1 MLYLAGPRSGRAGRY
16 TLGMEPTRL
25 GPYTIRSRLG
35 RGGMGTVFEAVDA
48 DGQAVAVKTLTTHL
62 SDDEGMRRRFEA
74 EIEALKGLRHPG
86 IVRLLAFGE
95 DEGRPFFAME
105 LVRGRSLEEM
115 LKAGRRFSW
124 QKTVAIAGEITRALK
139 VAHDQGIVHR
149 DLKPANLLF
158 PEEAETE
165 GRVRLADFGIAR
177 LFGEAGHT
185 LAGTVVGTAEYM
197 APEQAAGTVA
207 DHRADLYSLGLVMF
221 AMLTGSPPFRGGKV
235 SEVLQRQ
242 RRETPPRVSVI
253 RPEIPAALD
262 TLIERL
268 LAKNAADRP
277 ASALAVG
284 RALDAIGADDEGTP
298 HAGPSGP
305 TMAIRSS
312 DDTQAGPA
320 RSGGA
325 DPRPEAVD
333 LLAATRVTSAGDPQ
347 GGTIPG
353 GRPRVDG
360 NAATQAFMPGTVA
373 GTDASSESGSLAHRV
388 TEPDSLGPGEVPA
401 GGSRFTTVESLERTL
416 REQARRAARRDG
428 IIRLIVATGL
438 LALVAAGGYLA
449 LQPVTA
455 DQLHARIMATAEN
468 PAADLRDARQAI
480 ETFLSRF
487 PDDERVAEIR
497 RLDRRLEVDAL
508 ERRTRRRSR
517 DDAALS
523 PLERDYRAAMAREEE
538 SPLACLAALEAI
550 LALHADAV
558 DEPAANDGDDDPALW
573 LALVQRQIERIEP
586 AARRERDED
595 VARAEATLAEAKSLA
610 EQAVDADPAEQ
621 EALLGRRRT
630 LLEGL
635 IEIYRDR
642 PHVAGAVT
650 EARRLLTAGP

>member
-1 MLYLAGPRSGRAGRY
+1 
-16 TLGMEPTRL
+16 
-25 GPYTIRSRLG
+25 
-35 RGGMGTVFEAVDA
+35 MGTVFEAVDA

-86 IVRLLAFGE
+86 IVRLLAFGQ

-105 LVRGRSLEEM
+105 LVRGHSLEEM

-124 QKTVAIAGEITRALK
+124 QETVAIAGEITRALK

-158 PEEAETE
+158 PEQTGVE
-165 GRVRLADFGIAR
+165 GSVRLADFGIAR
-177 LFGEAGHT
+177 LFGDAGHT

-197 APEQAAGTVA
+197 APEQAAGSVA

-253 RPEIPAALD
+253 RPEIPASLD
-262 TLIERL
+262 ALIERL
-268 LAKNAADRP
+268 LAKNASDRP

-284 RALDAIGADDEGTP
+284 RALDAIGADEKGTP
-298 HAGPSGP
+298 PASPSGP
-305 TMAIRSS
+305 TVAIRSS
-312 DDTQAGPA
+312 DATQAGPV
-320 RSGGA
+320 RSDGT
-325 DPRPEAVD
+325 DPQLKSID
-333 LLAATRVTSAGDPQ
+333 LLAATRVTSTGDPA
-347 GGTIPG
+347 GKTTPG
-353 GRPRVDG
+353 SSPRVDG
-360 NAATQAFMPGTVA
+360 NAATQAFKPGTVA
-373 GTDASSESGSLAHRV
+373 GTGESSPSRSLAHRV
-388 TEPDSLGPGEVPA
+388 TEPDSVGPGGVPT

-428 IIRLIVATGL
+428 IIRLIVALGL
-438 LALVAAGGYLA
+438 LAMVAAGGYLA

-455 DQLHARIMATAEN
+455 DQLHARIMATARN
-468 PAADLRDARQAI
+468 PAADLRDAHQAI
-480 ETFLSRF
+480 EMFLRRF
-487 PDDERVAEIR
+487 PEDERAAAIR
-497 RLDRRLEVDAL
+497 RLDHQLDVDAL
-508 ERRTRRRSR
+508 ERRTRRRTR
-517 DDAALS
+517 DDTALS

-558 DEPAANDGDDDPALW
+558 DAPAANDGDDDPALW

-586 AARRERDED
+586 AARREQDED
-595 VARAEATLAEAKSLA
+595 VDRAEATLAEAKSLA
-610 EQAVDADPAEQ
+610 EQAADADPAEQ
-621 EALLGRRRT
+621 EALLGRRRE

-642 PHVAGAVT
+642 PHVAAAVT
-650 EARRLLTAGP
+650 EARRLLAAGL

>member
-1 MLYLAGPRSGRAGRY
+1 
-16 TLGMEPTRL
+16 
-25 GPYTIRSRLG
+25 
-35 RGGMGTVFEAVDA
+35 MGTVFEAVDA

-86 IVRLLAFGE
+86 IVRLLAFGQ

-105 LVRGRSLEEM
+105 LVRGHSLEEM

-124 QKTVAIAGEITRALK
+124 QETVAIAGEITRALK

-158 PEEAETE
+158 PEQTGIE
-165 GRVRLADFGIAR
+165 GSVRLADFGIAR
-177 LFGEAGHT
+177 LFGDAGHT

-197 APEQAAGTVA
+197 APEQAAGSVA

-253 RPEIPAALD
+253 RPEIPASLD
-262 TLIERL
+262 ALIERL
-268 LAKNAADRP
+268 LAKNASDRP
-277 ASALAVG
+277 ARALAVG
-284 RALDAIGADDEGTP
+284 RALDAIGADEKGTP
-298 HAGPSGP
+298 PASPSGP
-305 TMAIRSS
+305 TVAIRSS
-312 DDTQAGPA
+312 DATQAGPV

-325 DPRPEAVD
+325 DPQPEAID
-333 LLAATRVTSAGDPQ
+333 LLAATRVTSTGDPA
-347 GGTIPG
+347 GKTTPG
-353 GRPRVDG
+353 SSPRVDG
-360 NAATQAFMPGTVA
+360 NAATQAFKPGTVA
-373 GTDASSESGSLAHRV
+373 GTGESSPSRSLAHRV
-388 TEPDSLGPGEVPA
+388 TEPDSVGPGGVPT

-428 IIRLIVATGL
+428 IIRLIVALGL
-438 LALVAAGGYLA
+438 LAMVAAGGYLA

-455 DQLHARIMATAEN
+455 DQLHARIMATARN
-468 PAADLRDARQAI
+468 PAADLRDAHQAI
-480 ETFLSRF
+480 EMFLRRF
-487 PDDERVAEIR
+487 PEDERAAAIR
-497 RLDRRLEVDAL
+497 RLDHQLDVDAL
-508 ERRTRRRSR
+508 ERRTRRRTR
-517 DDAALS
+517 DDTALS

-558 DEPAANDGDDDPALW
+558 DAPAANDGDDDPALW

-586 AARRERDED
+586 AARREQDED
-595 VARAEATLAEAKSLA
+595 VDRAEATLAEAKSLA
-610 EQAVDADPAEQ
+610 EQAADADPAEQ
-621 EALLGRRRT
+621 EALLGRRRE

-642 PHVAGAVT
+642 PHVAAAVT
-650 EARRLLTAGP
+650 EARRLLAAGL

>member
-1 MLYLAGPRSGRAGRY
+1 
-16 TLGMEPTRL
+16 
-25 GPYTIRSRLG
+25 
-35 RGGMGTVFEAVDA
+35 MGTVFEAVDA

-86 IVRLLAFGE
+86 IVRLLAFGQ

-105 LVRGRSLEEM
+105 LVRGHSLEEM

-124 QKTVAIAGEITRALK
+124 QETVAIAGEITRALK

-158 PEEAETE
+158 PEQTGIE
-165 GRVRLADFGIAR
+165 GSVRLADFGIAR
-177 LFGEAGHT
+177 LFGDAGHT

-197 APEQAAGTVA
+197 APEQAAGSVA

-253 RPEIPAALD
+253 RPEIPASLD
-262 TLIERL
+262 ALIERL
-268 LAKNAADRP
+268 LAKNASDRP
-277 ASALAVG
+277 ARALAVG
-284 RALDAIGADDEGTP
+284 RALDAIGADEKGTP
-298 HAGPSGP
+298 PASPSGP
-305 TMAIRSS
+305 TVAIRSS
-312 DDTQAGPA
+312 DATQAGPV
-320 RSGGA
+320 RSDGT
-325 DPRPEAVD
+325 DPQLKSID
-333 LLAATRVTSAGDPQ
+333 LLAATRVTSTGDPA
-347 GGTIPG
+347 GKTTPG
-353 GRPRVDG
+353 SSPRVDG
-360 NAATQAFMPGTVA
+360 NAATQAFKPGTVA
-373 GTDASSESGSLAHRV
+373 GTGESSPSRSLAHRV
-388 TEPDSLGPGEVPA
+388 TEPDSVGPGGVPT

-428 IIRLIVATGL
+428 IIRLIVALGL
-438 LALVAAGGYLA
+438 LAMVAAGGYLA

-455 DQLHARIMATAEN
+455 DQLHARIMATARN
-468 PAADLRDARQAI
+468 PAADLRDAHQAI
-480 ETFLSRF
+480 EMFLRRF
-487 PDDERVAEIR
+487 PEDERAAAIR
-497 RLDRRLEVDAL
+497 RLDHQLDVDAL
-508 ERRTRRRSR
+508 ERRTRRRTR
-517 DDAALS
+517 DDTALS

-558 DEPAANDGDDDPALW
+558 DAPAANDGDDDPALW

-586 AARRERDED
+586 AARREQDED
-595 VARAEATLAEAKSLA
+595 VDRAEATLAEAKSLA
-610 EQAVDADPAEQ
+610 EQAADADPAEQ
-621 EALLGRRRT
+621 EALLGRRRE

-642 PHVAGAVT
+642 PHVAAAVT
-650 EARRLLTAGP
+650 EARRLLAAGL

>member
-1 MLYLAGPRSGRAGRY
+1 
-16 TLGMEPTRL
+16 
-25 GPYTIRSRLG
+25 
-35 RGGMGTVFEAVDA
+35 MGTVFEAVDA

-86 IVRLLAFGE
+86 IVRLLAFGQ

-105 LVRGRSLEEM
+105 LVRGHSLEEM

-124 QKTVAIAGEITRALK
+124 QETVAIAGEITRALK

-158 PEEAETE
+158 PEQTGIE
-165 GRVRLADFGIAR
+165 GSVRLADFGIAR
-177 LFGEAGHT
+177 LFGDAGHT

-197 APEQAAGTVA
+197 APEQAAGSVA

-253 RPEIPAALD
+253 RPEIPASLD
-262 TLIERL
+262 ALIERL
-268 LAKNAADRP
+268 LAKNASDRP
-277 ASALAVG
+277 ARALAVG
-284 RALDAIGADDEGTP
+284 RALDAIGADEKGTP
-298 HAGPSGP
+298 PASPSGP
-305 TMAIRSS
+305 TVAIRSS
-312 DDTQAGPA
+312 DATQAWPV
-320 RSGGA
+320 RSDGT
-325 DPRPEAVD
+325 DPQLKSID
-333 LLAATRVTSAGDPQ
+333 LLAATRVTSTGDPA
-347 GGTIPG
+347 GKTTPG
-353 GRPRVDG
+353 SSPRVDG
-360 NAATQAFMPGTVA
+360 NAATQAFKPGTVA
-373 GTDASSESGSLAHRV
+373 GTGESSPSRSLAHRV
-388 TEPDSLGPGEVPA
+388 TEPDSVGPGGVPT

-428 IIRLIVATGL
+428 IIRLIVALGL
-438 LALVAAGGYLA
+438 LAMVAAGGYLA

-455 DQLHARIMATAEN
+455 DQLHARIMATARN
-468 PAADLRDARQAI
+468 PAADLRDAHQAI
-480 ETFLSRF
+480 EMFLRRF
-487 PDDERVAEIR
+487 PEDERAAAIR
-497 RLDRRLEVDAL
+497 RLDHQLDVDAL
-508 ERRTRRRSR
+508 ERRTRRRTR
-517 DDAALS
+517 DDTALS

-558 DEPAANDGDDDPALW
+558 DAPAANDGDDDPALW

-586 AARRERDED
+586 AARREQDED
-595 VARAEATLAEAKSLA
+595 VDRAEATLAEAKSLA
-610 EQAVDADPAEQ
+610 EQAADADPAEQ
-621 EALLGRRRT
+621 EALLGRRRE

-642 PHVAGAVT
+642 PHVAAAVT
-650 EARRLLTAGP
+650 EARRLLAAGL

>member
-1 MLYLAGPRSGRAGRY
+1 
-16 TLGMEPTRL
+16 
-25 GPYTIRSRLG
+25 
-35 RGGMGTVFEAVDA
+35 MGTVFEAVDA

-86 IVRLLAFGE
+86 IVRLLAFGQ

-105 LVRGRSLEEM
+105 LVRGHSLEEM

-124 QKTVAIAGEITRALK
+124 QETVAIAGEITRALK

-158 PEEAETE
+158 PEQTGIE
-165 GRVRLADFGIAR
+165 GSVRLADFGIAR
-177 LFGEAGHT
+177 LFGDAGHT

-197 APEQAAGTVA
+197 APEQAAGSVA

-253 RPEIPAALD
+253 RPEIPASLD
-262 TLIERL
+262 ALIERL
-268 LAKNAADRP
+268 LAKNASDRP

-284 RALDAIGADDEGTP
+284 RALDAIGADEKGTP
-298 HAGPSGP
+298 PASPSGP
-305 TMAIRSS
+305 TVAIRSS
-312 DDTQAGPA
+312 DATQAGPV

-325 DPRPEAVD
+325 DPQPEAID
-333 LLAATRVTSAGDPQ
+333 LLAATRVTSTGDPA
-347 GGTIPG
+347 GKTTPG
-353 GRPRVDG
+353 SSPRVDG
-360 NAATQAFMPGTVA
+360 NAATQAFKPGTVA
-373 GTDASSESGSLAHRV
+373 GTGESSPSRSLAHRV
-388 TEPDSLGPGEVPA
+388 TEPDSVGPGGVPT

-428 IIRLIVATGL
+428 IIRLIVALGL
-438 LALVAAGGYLA
+438 LAMVAAGGYLA

-455 DQLHARIMATAEN
+455 DQLHARIMATARN
-468 PAADLRDARQAI
+468 PAADLRDAHQAI
-480 ETFLSRF
+480 EMFLRRF
-487 PDDERVAEIR
+487 PEDERAAAIR
-497 RLDRRLEVDAL
+497 RLDHQLDVDAL
-508 ERRTRRRSR
+508 ERRTRRRTR
-517 DDAALS
+517 DDTALS

-558 DEPAANDGDDDPALW
+558 DAPAANDGDDDPALW

-586 AARRERDED
+586 AARREQDED
-595 VARAEATLAEAKSLA
+595 VDRAEATLAEAKSLA
-610 EQAVDADPAEQ
+610 EQAADADPAEQ
-621 EALLGRRRT
+621 EALLGRRRE

-642 PHVAGAVT
+642 PHVAAAVT
-650 EARRLLTAGP
+650 EARRLLAAGL

>member
-1 MLYLAGPRSGRAGRY
+1 
-16 TLGMEPTRL
+16 
-25 GPYTIRSRLG
+25 
-35 RGGMGTVFEAVDA
+35 MGTVFEAVDA

-86 IVRLLAFGE
+86 IVRLLAFGQ

-105 LVRGRSLEEM
+105 LVRGHSLEEM

-124 QKTVAIAGEITRALK
+124 QETVAIAGEITRALK

-158 PEEAETE
+158 PEQTGVE
-165 GRVRLADFGIAR
+165 GSVRLADFGIAR
-177 LFGEAGHT
+177 LFGDAGHT

-197 APEQAAGTVA
+197 APEQAAGSVA

-253 RPEIPAALD
+253 RPEIPASLD
-262 TLIERL
+262 ALIERL
-268 LAKNAADRP
+268 LAKNASDRP
-277 ASALAVG
+277 ARALAVG
-284 RALDAIGADDEGTP
+284 RALDAIGADEKGTP
-298 HAGPSGP
+298 PASPSGP
-305 TMAIRSS
+305 TVAIRSS
-312 DDTQAGPA
+312 DATQAGPV
-320 RSGGA
+320 RSDGT
-325 DPRPEAVD
+325 DPQLKSID
-333 LLAATRVTSAGDPQ
+333 LLAATRVTSTGDPA
-347 GGTIPG
+347 GKTTPG
-353 GRPRVDG
+353 SSPRVDG
-360 NAATQAFMPGTVA
+360 NAATQAFKPGTVA
-373 GTDASSESGSLAHRV
+373 GTGESSPSRSLAHRV
-388 TEPDSLGPGEVPA
+388 TEPDSVGPGGVPT

-428 IIRLIVATGL
+428 IIRLIVALGL
-438 LALVAAGGYLA
+438 LAMVAAGGYLA

-455 DQLHARIMATAEN
+455 DQLHARIMATARN
-468 PAADLRDARQAI
+468 PAADLRDAHQAI
-480 ETFLSRF
+480 EMFLRRF
-487 PDDERVAEIR
+487 PEDERAAAIR
-497 RLDRRLEVDAL
+497 RLDHQLDVDAL
-508 ERRTRRRSR
+508 ERRTRRRTR
-517 DDAALS
+517 DDTALS

-558 DEPAANDGDDDPALW
+558 DAPAANDGNDDPALW

-586 AARRERDED
+586 AARREQDED
-595 VARAEATLAEAKSLA
+595 VDRAEATLAEAKSLA
-610 EQAVDADPAEQ
+610 EQAADADPAEQ
-621 EALLGRRRT
+621 EALLGRRRE

-642 PHVAGAVT
+642 PHVAAAVT
-650 EARRLLTAGP
+650 EARRLLAAGL

>member
-1 MLYLAGPRSGRAGRY
+1 
-16 TLGMEPTRL
+16 
-25 GPYTIRSRLG
+25 
-35 RGGMGTVFEAVDA
+35 MGTVFEAVDA

-124 QKTVAIAGEITRALK
+124 QETVAIAGEVTRALK

-158 PEEAETE
+158 PEEAGIE
-165 GRVRLADFGIAR
+165 GSVRLADFGIAR
-177 LFGEAGHT
+177 LFGDAGHT

-197 APEQAAGTVA
+197 APEQAAGTMA

-221 AMLTGSPPFRGGKV
+221 AMLTGNPPFRGGKV

-253 RPEIPAALD
+253 RPEIPATLD

-268 LAKNAADRP
+268 LAKTASDRP

-284 RALDAIGADDEGTP
+284 RALDAIGAADDATP
-298 HAGPSGP
+298 RAGPSGP
-305 TMAIRSS
+305 TVAIRSS
-312 DDTQAGPA
+312 DATQAGPVQ
-320 RSGGA
+320 SGGA
-325 DPRPEAVD
+325 GPQPEAID
-333 LLAATRVTSAGDPQ
+333 LLAATRLTSVGDTESGTAQ
-347 GGTIPG
+347 GS
-353 GRPRVDG
+353 RRRADG
-360 NAATQAFMPGTVA
+360 IAATEAFTPATVA
-373 GTDASSESGSLAHRV
+373 GTGESPPSGSLAHRV
-388 TEPDSLGPGEVPA
+388 TEPDSLGQGEVTG

-416 REQARRAARRDG
+416 REEARRAARRDG
-428 IIRLIVATGL
+428 IIRLTVALGL
-438 LALVAAGGYLA
+438 LAMVAAGGYLA
-449 LQPVTA
+449 LRPVTA
-455 DQLHARIMATAEN
+455 DQLHARIIATAEN
-468 PAADLRDARQAI
+468 PAADLRDAHRAI
-480 ETFLSRF
+480 EMFLSRF
-487 PDDERVAEIR
+487 PDDERAAEIR
-497 RLDRRLEVDAL
+497 RLDHQLDVDAL
-508 ERRTRRRSR
+508 ERRTRRRTR
-517 DDAALS
+517 DDTARS

-573 LALVQRQIERIEP
+573 LALVQRQIERIKP
-586 AARRERDED
+586 AARREQDED

-610 EQAVDADPAEQ
+610 EQAADADPAEQ
-621 EALLGRRRT
+621 EALLGRRRA

-642 PHVAGAVT
+642 PHVAAAVT
-650 EARRLLTAGP
+650 EARRLLASGP

>member
-1 MLYLAGPRSGRAGRY
+1 
-16 TLGMEPTRL
+16 
-25 GPYTIRSRLG
+25 
-35 RGGMGTVFEAVDA
+35 MGTVFEAVDA

-86 IVRLLAFGE
+86 IVRLLAFGQ

-105 LVRGRSLEEM
+105 LVRGHSLEEM

-124 QKTVAIAGEITRALK
+124 QETVAIAGEITRALK

-158 PEEAETE
+158 PEQTGVE
-165 GRVRLADFGIAR
+165 GSVRLADFGIAR
-177 LFGEAGHT
+177 LFGDAGHT

-197 APEQAAGTVA
+197 APEQAAGSVA

-253 RPEIPAALD
+253 RPEIPASLD
-262 TLIERL
+262 ALIERL
-268 LAKNAADRP
+268 LAKNASDRP
-277 ASALAVG
+277 ARALAVG
-284 RALDAIGADDEGTP
+284 RALDAIGADEKGTP
-298 HAGPSGP
+298 PASPSGP
-305 TMAIRSS
+305 TVAIRSS
-312 DDTQAGPA
+312 DATQAGPV

-325 DPRPEAVD
+325 DPQPEAID
-333 LLAATRVTSAGDPQ
+333 LLAATRVTSTGDPA
-347 GGTIPG
+347 GKTTPG
-353 GRPRVDG
+353 SSPRVDG
-360 NAATQAFMPGTVA
+360 NAATQAFKPGTVA
-373 GTDASSESGSLAHRV
+373 GTGESSPSRSLAHRV
-388 TEPDSLGPGEVPA
+388 TEPDSVGPGGVPT

-428 IIRLIVATGL
+428 IIRLIVALGL
-438 LALVAAGGYLA
+438 LAMVAAGGYLA

-455 DQLHARIMATAEN
+455 DQLHARIMATARN
-468 PAADLRDARQAI
+468 PAADLRDAHQAI
-480 ETFLSRF
+480 EMFLRRF
-487 PDDERVAEIR
+487 PEDERAAAIR
-497 RLDRRLEVDAL
+497 RLDHQLDVDAL
-508 ERRTRRRSR
+508 ERRTRRRTR
-517 DDAALS
+517 DDTALS

-558 DEPAANDGDDDPALW
+558 DAPAANDGDDDPALW

-586 AARRERDED
+586 AARREQDED
-595 VARAEATLAEAKSLA
+595 VDRAEATLAEAKSLA
-610 EQAVDADPAEQ
+610 EQAADADPAEQ
-621 EALLGRRRT
+621 EALLGRRRE

-642 PHVAGAVT
+642 PHVAAAVT
-650 EARRLLTAGP
+650 EARRLLAAGL

>member
-1 MLYLAGPRSGRAGRY
+1 
-16 TLGMEPTRL
+16 
-25 GPYTIRSRLG
+25 
-35 RGGMGTVFEAVDA
+35 MGTVFEAVDA

-86 IVRLLAFGE
+86 IVRLLAFGQ

-105 LVRGRSLEEM
+105 LVRGHSLEEM

-124 QKTVAIAGEITRALK
+124 QETVAIAGEITRALK

-158 PEEAETE
+158 PEQTGIE
-165 GRVRLADFGIAR
+165 GSVRLADFGIAR
-177 LFGEAGHT
+177 LFGDAGHT

-197 APEQAAGTVA
+197 APEQAAGSVA

-253 RPEIPAALD
+253 RPEIPASLD
-262 TLIERL
+262 ALIERL
-268 LAKNAADRP
+268 LAKNASDRP

-284 RALDAIGADDEGTP
+284 RALDAIGADEKGTP
-298 HAGPSGP
+298 PASPSGP
-305 TMAIRSS
+305 TVAIRSS
-312 DDTQAGPA
+312 DATQAGPV
-320 RSGGA
+320 RSDGT
-325 DPRPEAVD
+325 DPQLKSID
-333 LLAATRVTSAGDPQ
+333 LLAATRVTSTGDPA
-347 GGTIPG
+347 GKTTPG
-353 GRPRVDG
+353 SSPRVDG
-360 NAATQAFMPGTVA
+360 NAATQAFKPGTVA
-373 GTDASSESGSLAHRV
+373 GTGESSPSRSLAHRV
-388 TEPDSLGPGEVPA
+388 TEPDSVGPGGVPT

-428 IIRLIVATGL
+428 IIRLIVALGL
-438 LALVAAGGYLA
+438 LAMVAAGGYLA

-455 DQLHARIMATAEN
+455 DQLHARIMATARN
-468 PAADLRDARQAI
+468 PAADLRDAHQAI
-480 ETFLSRF
+480 EMFLRRF
-487 PDDERVAEIR
+487 PEDERAAAIR
-497 RLDRRLEVDAL
+497 RLDHQLDVDAL
-508 ERRTRRRSR
+508 ERRTRRRTR
-517 DDAALS
+517 DDTALS

-558 DEPAANDGDDDPALW
+558 DAPAANDGNDDPALW

-586 AARRERDED
+586 AARREQDED
-595 VARAEATLAEAKSLA
+595 VDRAEATLAEAKSLA
-610 EQAVDADPAEQ
+610 EQAADADPAEQ
-621 EALLGRRRT
+621 EALLGRRRE

-642 PHVAGAVT
+642 PHVAAAVT
-650 EARRLLTAGP
+650 EARRLLAAGL

>member
-1 MLYLAGPRSGRAGRY
+1 
-16 TLGMEPTRL
+16 
-25 GPYTIRSRLG
+25 
-35 RGGMGTVFEAVDA
+35 MGTVFEAVDA

-86 IVRLLAFGE
+86 IVRLLAFGQ

-105 LVRGRSLEEM
+105 LVRGHSLEEM

-124 QKTVAIAGEITRALK
+124 QETVAIAGEITRALK

-158 PEEAETE
+158 PEQTGVE
-165 GRVRLADFGIAR
+165 GSVRLADFGIAR
-177 LFGEAGHT
+177 LFGDAGHT

-197 APEQAAGTVA
+197 APEQAAGSVA

-253 RPEIPAALD
+253 RPEIPASLD
-262 TLIERL
+262 ALIERL
-268 LAKNAADRP
+268 LAKNASDRP

-284 RALDAIGADDEGTP
+284 RALDAIGADEKGTP
-298 HAGPSGP
+298 PASPSGP
-305 TMAIRSS
+305 TVAIRSS
-312 DDTQAGPA
+312 DATQAGPV

-325 DPRPEAVD
+325 DPQPEAID
-333 LLAATRVTSAGDPQ
+333 LLAATRVTSTGDPA
-347 GGTIPG
+347 GKTTPG
-353 GRPRVDG
+353 SSPRVDG
-360 NAATQAFMPGTVA
+360 NAATQAFKPGTVA
-373 GTDASSESGSLAHRV
+373 GTGESSPSRSLAHRV
-388 TEPDSLGPGEVPA
+388 TEPDSVGPGGVPT

-428 IIRLIVATGL
+428 IIRLIVALGL
-438 LALVAAGGYLA
+438 LAMVAAGGYLA

-455 DQLHARIMATAEN
+455 DQLHARIMATARN
-468 PAADLRDARQAI
+468 PAADLRDAHQAI
-480 ETFLSRF
+480 EMFLRRF
-487 PDDERVAEIR
+487 PEDERAAAIR
-497 RLDRRLEVDAL
+497 RLDHQLDVDAL
-508 ERRTRRRSR
+508 ERRTRRRTR
-517 DDAALS
+517 DDTALS

-558 DEPAANDGDDDPALW
+558 DAPAANDGDDDPALW

-586 AARRERDED
+586 AARREQDED
-595 VARAEATLAEAKSLA
+595 VDRAEATLAEAKSLA
-610 EQAVDADPAEQ
+610 EQAADADPAEQ
-621 EALLGRRRT
+621 EALLGRRRE

-642 PHVAGAVT
+642 PHVAAAVT
-650 EARRLLTAGP
+650 EARRLLAAGL

>member
-1 MLYLAGPRSGRAGRY
+1 
-16 TLGMEPTRL
+16 
-25 GPYTIRSRLG
+25 
-35 RGGMGTVFEAVDA
+35 MGTVFEAVDA

-86 IVRLLAFGE
+86 IVRLLAFGQ

-105 LVRGRSLEEM
+105 LVRGHSLEEM

-124 QKTVAIAGEITRALK
+124 QETVAIAGEITRALK

-158 PEEAETE
+158 PEQTGIE
-165 GRVRLADFGIAR
+165 GSVRLADFGIAR
-177 LFGEAGHT
+177 LFGDAGHT

-197 APEQAAGTVA
+197 APEQAAGSVA

-253 RPEIPAALD
+253 RPEIPASLD
-262 TLIERL
+262 ALIERL
-268 LAKNAADRP
+268 LAKNASDRP

-284 RALDAIGADDEGTP
+284 RALDAIGADEKGTP
-298 HAGPSGP
+298 PASPSGP
-305 TMAIRSS
+305 TVAIRSS
-312 DDTQAGPA
+312 DATQAGPV
-320 RSGGA
+320 RSDGT
-325 DPRPEAVD
+325 DPQLKSID
-333 LLAATRVTSAGDPQ
+333 LLAATRVTSTGDPA
-347 GGTIPG
+347 GKTTPG
-353 GRPRVDG
+353 SSPRVDG
-360 NAATQAFMPGTVA
+360 NAATQAFKPGTVA
-373 GTDASSESGSLAHRV
+373 GTGESSPSRSLAHRV
-388 TEPDSLGPGEVPA
+388 TEPDSVGPGGVPT

-428 IIRLIVATGL
+428 IIRLIVALGL
-438 LALVAAGGYLA
+438 LAMVAAGGYLA

-455 DQLHARIMATAEN
+455 DQLHARIMATARN
-468 PAADLRDARQAI
+468 PAADLRDAHQAI
-480 ETFLSRF
+480 EMFLRRF
-487 PDDERVAEIR
+487 PEDERAAAIR
-497 RLDRRLEVDAL
+497 RLDHQLDVDAL
-508 ERRTRRRSR
+508 ERRTRRRTR
-517 DDAALS
+517 DDTALS

-558 DEPAANDGDDDPALW
+558 DAPAANDGDDDPALW

-586 AARRERDED
+586 AARREQDED
-595 VARAEATLAEAKSLA
+595 VDRAEATLAEAKSLA
-610 EQAVDADPAEQ
+610 EQAADADPAEQ
-621 EALLGRRRT
+621 EALLGRRRE

-642 PHVAGAVT
+642 PHVAAAVT
-650 EARRLLTAGP
+650 EARRLLAAGL